1 MKRIATGLLACTM
14 ALSLVACG
22 GSQPAATDSKPAEN
36 NESAEVTDVA
46 LKVWAPQDDQPDAN
60 GWLPQMEAKFE
71 AEHPEYKI
79 TWTNEVCGEDV
90 AKDQVTK
97 DPAAAA
103 DVYMFANDQLGE
115 LMAANGIAKLG
126 GSYLEQVQADNSQ
139 AMVDSVTAPDGS
151 VYGFPVAANTWFC
164 YYNKDVYTEED
175 VKSLDTM
182 LEKGV
187 VAFPTKNS
195 WYLGSFF
202 FANGATAFGP
212 NGIDAADGVKFGADN
227 GVAALNAILDM
238 VSNRWLP
245 EKLQRTEIHPSR
257 PWSCNPQRNPIQL
270 RLFRQIAGHD
280 LTKSGMGNGAL
291 PSDAL
296 PLPPVRRKA
305 GGQAPD
311 QTGRSCGRNPLVPAV
326 SRTVWS
332 DHAPA
337 GHGPLGPPQSP
348 IPQTLFWCRSRS
360 LLLRSESTLHVFSLR
375 IPDRTL
381 L

>member
-1 MKRIATGLLACTM
+1 MRDHKNTKKMNFGINRNVMTLIGLLLL
-14 ALSLVACG
+14 ALGAMGRGIIQTRFLGVGAVNSDQLLEVLNASG
-22 GSQPAATDSKPAEN
+22 GMQ
-36 NESAEVTDVA
+36 
-46 LKVWAPQDDQPDAN
+46 
-60 GWLPQMEAKFE
+60 
-71 AEHPEYKI
+71 
-79 TWTNEVCGEDV
+79 
-90 AKDQVTK
+90 
-97 DPAAAA
+97 AAAA
-103 DVYMFANDQLGE
+103 ALVFEGLESCAAPIFAVL
-115 LMAANGIAKLG
+115 LI
-126 GSYLEQVQADNSQ
+126 
-139 AMVDSVTAPDGS
+139 DG
-151 VYGFPVAANTWFC
+151 FQ
-164 YYNKDVYTEED
+164 KR
-175 VKSLDTM
+175 
-182 LEKGV
+182 
-187 VAFPTKNS
+187 
-195 WYLGSFF
+195 
-202 FANGATAFGP
+202 
-212 NGIDAADGVKFGADN
+212 
-227 GVAALNAILDM
+227 ILRC
-238 VSNRWLP
+238 SNLRSPAHRWLP